1 MTSLHLAAKFGH
13 LKVLTAL
20 NNHIDFKVC
29 SRKTGLTAL
38 HVAAK
43 NGQTDFVSE
52 MLDKVEG
59 SIKSQRYALNPNADF
74 GFTPLHLAAQ
84 FGHEGPVSC
93 LKILTVNLTV
103 NLAVNFIKKFID

>member
-1 MTSLHLAAKFGH
+1 MITNKNKIYLNRLAKFGH
-13 LKVLTAL
+13 LKVLNAL
-20 NNHIDFKVC
+20 NQSIDLKIC

-52 MLDKVEG
+52 MLDKVPG

-74 GFTPLHLAAQ
+74 
-84 FGHEGPVSC
+84 VS
-93 LKILTVNLTV
+93 
-103 NLAVNFIKKFID
+103 F

>member
-20 NNHIDFKVC
+20 NNYIDFKIC

-84 FGHEGPVSC
+84 FGHEGPVSNFASSEEQPD
-93 LKILTVNLTV
+93 LKTNHTV
-103 NLAVNFIKKFID
+103 